1 MRHAAGRGCVDVCR
15 LWHSVCFIWTSYANA
30 GGVSKSANTF
40 LAVQQQDWKK
50 INTAL
55 RWQHLWYCGEK
66 TPVTWRPMSKHSVT
80 MEVFTCFVTG
90 EKSVILF
97 NVIRRSQSWNYEKW
111 SELCCINV
119 TIVIK
124 KKPFAT
130 AMKGGGGGG
139 NSKISSNQMM
149 SQ

>member
-1 MRHAAGRGCVDVCR
+1 MTTSVI
-15 LWHSVCFIWTSYANA
+15 LWGENPSYM
-30 GGVSKSANTF
+30 TPYE
-40 LAVQQQDWKK
+40 Q
-50 INTAL
+50 AL
-55 RWQHLWYCGEK
+55 CDNGSIYL
-66 TPVTWRPMSKHSVT
+66 
-80 MEVFTCFVTG
+80 FVTG
-90 EKSVILF
+90 EKSDFFLS
-97 NVIRRSQSWNYEKW
+97 RWTELQSWNYEKW